1 MMMRLSLPGAVLAAA
16 LVVLSGAPASAAA
29 TVHSRCELRDGAR
42 LCYGATLEGGGPIVE
57 MRVKRIGGVDHA
69 RAIGW
74 IPQGG
79 QLWLEVRK
87 NGGAPKRARVV
98 TAPRYR
104 ESGDPLM
111 TTGATWERKGPGVTI
126 RACAAAPG
134 GSMLTCTRAH

>member
-1 MMMRLSLPGAVLAAA
+1 MMRLNMSGAALAAA
-16 LVVLSGAPASAAA
+16 LVLLAGAPASAAA

-57 MRVKRIGGVDHA
+57 MRIKKIGGVDHA

-74 IPQGG
+74 VPQGG

-87 NGGAPKRARVV
+87 NGGAAKRVKVV

-111 TTGATWERKGPGVTI
+111 TTGARWERLGPGVKI
-126 RACAAAPG
+126 RACTAAPG
-134 GSMLTCTRAH
+134 GGMLTCTRTH

>member
-1 MMMRLSLPGAVLAAA
+1 MMRLNLSGAALAAV
-16 LVVLSGAPASAAA
+16 LVVLAGSPATAAA
-29 TVHSRCELRDGAR
+29 TVHSACELRDGAR

-57 MRVKRIGGVDHA
+57 LRIKKIRGVDHA

-87 NGGAPKRARVV
+87 NGGAPTRVKTV

-111 TTGATWERKGPGVTI
+111 TTGAEWEYDGPGVRI

-134 GSMLTCTRAH
+134 GGMLTCTKAN